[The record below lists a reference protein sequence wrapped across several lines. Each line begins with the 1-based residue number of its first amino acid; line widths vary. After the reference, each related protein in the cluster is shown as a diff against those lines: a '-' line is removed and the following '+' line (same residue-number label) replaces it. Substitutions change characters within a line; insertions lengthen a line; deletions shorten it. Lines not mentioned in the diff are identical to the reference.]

1 MTKKKKTTTA
11 CTHNGLQHITG
22 FKAAVR
28 ILSLALAVVLT
39 PLIWTSCKTKS
50 AVVSD
55 SSTPTHKAARDREVL
70 ANNQLAFMRRV
81 NDNQVYA
88 KTSLEAYRSTCKAR
102 GKTSP
107 CQDNCA

>member
-1 MTKKKKTTTA
+1 MIKKKKTTTA
-11 CTHNGLQHITG
+11 CTHNGLRHITG

-88 KTSLEAYRSTCKAR
+88 KTSLEVFRSTYKAR
-102 GKTSP
+102 EKT
-107 CQDNCA
+107 